1 MQLAKGFQDIYFP
14 NHLEVDLAGSINMVY
29 YYQFQRKLQ
38 PQKPLEHTQWPS
50 PSSTP
55 KCFRNS
61 KSSNCCWNRPFSGTF
76 VLGWNCP
83 NINGSIVCSKRN
95 LPKVRT
101 KGNFNLKKRECMLQ
115 RPVGKILDL
124 FKVWT
129 TLSSRFSVYLHP
141 RWIFIGL
148 QARQYAEKTPRNPP
162 FFHCRRDHAIRNPA
176 EISVVPI
183 PWIRRLRDNHWSP
196 FASRPIYT
204 DDALANQ
211 VIFSHLR
218 KWERKQTKGNIKP
231 YKPQVAPGVVSMIL
245 PLYILLVTLRSAAC
259 SVCIKVLNCGWTKH
273 NKTTF

>member
-1 MQLAKGFQDIYFP
+1 MQLAKGFHDIYFP

-29 YYQFQRKLQ
+29 YYQFPRKLQ

-50 PSSTP
+50 PNSTP

-61 KSSNCCWNRPFSGTF
+61 KSSNCCWNRLFFGYLRPWMELPQYQWF
-76 VLGWNCP
+76 
-83 NINGSIVCSKRN
+83 NGLFQEELAQSED
-95 LPKVRT
+95 
-101 KGNFNLKKRECMLQ
+101 KGKLQFKNRECMLQ

-129 TLSSRFSVYLHP
+129 TLSSRFTVYLHP
-141 RWIFIGL
+141 RCIFIGL
-148 QARQYAEKTPRNPP
+148 QTPAVCGQKTSE
-162 FFHCRRDHAIRNPA
+162 PA
-176 EISVVPI
+176 VFSLVFP
-183 PWIRRLRDNHWSP
+183 SP
-196 FASRPIYT
+196 ESEGWGIIIEAPLLVGLYI

-211 VIFSHLR
+211 AIFSHLR

-273 NKTTF
+273 NTTTF